1 MLTLGL
7 IETLAL
13 AALAV
18 AVGQGLRRWVPVLAR
33 YDLPAPVLGG
43 LLVAIIVS
51 LLRRDGQDLVRFDT
65 TLQTPLMIAFF
76 TTIGFGASLRLL
88 RVGGVQVA
96 WFLAISSVA
105 ALLQNVLGAGLAA
118 AMGLPPL
125 LGVLAGSVTLT
136 GGPATGL
143 AFAPLF
149 EQAGVNGATVV
160 AITAAMSGI
169 VMGGLFGGP
178 VAGRIIARQGL
189 RPAAAGRVVPAADA
203 LSTGH
208 PAPVDSAAVLLRT
221 VILILLAMWI
231 GGYLARGFA
240 ALGITL
246 PAYIG
251 AMLVAAVLRNIGDHQ
266 PLLHVPVQAMEDLGA
281 VALSLFIAMALM
293 TLKLWELASLALPLL
308 VLLLAQAA
316 LLVLLCRVVFR
327 LMGRDFD
334 AAVMA
339 GGFYGFMMG
348 TTANAVANMQTLT
361 DRYGPAPRAFLVVPL
376 VGAFFIDF
384 VNALLITGF
393 LNVLG

>member
-7 IETLAL
+7 TETLAL

-18 AVGQGLRRWVPVLAR
+18 ATGQGLRRAVPLLAR

-43 LLVAIIVS
+43 LLVA
-51 LLRRDGQDLVRFDT
+51 LAMTALRRDGQDLVRFDT
-65 TLQTPLMIAFF
+65 TLQSPLMIAFF
-76 TTIGFGASLRLL
+76 TTVGLGASVRLL

-96 WFLAISSVA
+96 WFLGIAAVA
-105 ALLQNVLGAGLAA
+105 VIAQNLLGAGLAA

-125 LGVLAGSVTLT
+125 LGVLAGSVTLA

-149 EQAGVNGATVV
+149 EQAGVSGATVV
-160 AITAAMSGI
+160 AVSAAMAGI

-178 VAGRIIARQGL
+178 LAGRIIARRGL
-189 RPAAAGRVVPAADA
+189 RSAGPATRSAEAAD
-203 LSTGH
+203 S
-208 PAPVDSAAVLLRT
+208 PAPADTGAALLRA
-221 VILILLAMWI
+221 VILILLAMWL
-231 GGYLARGFA
+231 GGYVARGFT
-240 ALGITL
+240 ALGLTL

-251 AMLVAAVLRNIGDHQ
+251 AMLAAAVLRNLGDRQ
-266 PLLHVPVQAMEDLGA
+266 PLLHVPVQAVENLGA

-293 TLKLWELASLALPLL
+293 TLKLWELADLALPLL
-308 VLLLAQAA
+308 GLLLAQAL
-316 LLVLLCRVVFR
+316 LLVGLCRLVFR
-327 LMGRDFD
+327 LMGGDFD

-384 VNALLITGF
+384 VNALLITVF

>member
-1 MLTLGL
+1 MLALGL
-7 IETLAL
+7 TETLAL

-18 AVGQGLRRWVPVLAR
+18 AAGQGLRRTLPVLAR

-43 LLVAIIVS
+43 LLVALAVS
-51 LLRRDGQDLVRFDT
+51 LLRRDGQDVVRFDT
-65 TLQTPLMIAFF
+65 TAQTPLMIAFF
-76 TTIGFGASLRLL
+76 TTVGFSASLRLL
-88 RVGGVQVA
+88 RAGGAQVA
-96 WFLAISSVA
+96 WFLAIA
-105 ALLQNVLGAGLAA
+105 ALAALAQNLLGAGLAA

-136 GGPATGL
+136 GGPATGI

-149 EQAGVNGATVV
+149 EQAGVGGATVV
-160 AITAAMSGI
+160 AVSAAMAGI

-178 VAGRIIARQGL
+178 LAGRIIARRGL
-189 RPAAAGRVVPAADA
+189 RPAGQAAHAATADD
-203 LSTGH
+203 
-208 PAPVDSAAVLLRT
+208 PPPVDSGAALLRA
-221 VILILLAMWI
+221 VILILLAMWL
-231 GGYLARGFA
+231 GGYLSRGFA
-240 ALGITL
+240 ALGVTL

-251 AMLVAAVLRNIGDHQ
+251 AMLAAAVLRNLGDRQ
-266 PLLHVPVQAMEDLGA
+266 PLLHVPVQAVEDVGA

-293 TLKLWELASLALPLL
+293 TLKLWQLADLALPLL
-308 VLLLAQAA
+308 ALLAAQALLLAG
-316 LLVLLCRVVFR
+316 LCQLVFR
-327 LMGRDFD
+327 LMGGDFD

-384 VNALLITGF
+384 VNALLITVF

>member
-1 MLTLGL
+1 MLALGL
-7 IETLAL
+7 TETLAL

-18 AVGQGLRRWVPVLAR
+18 AAGQGLRRTVPLLAR

-43 LLVAIIVS
+43 LLVALAVS
-51 LLRRDGQDLVRFDT
+51 LLRRDGQDLLRFDAT
-65 TLQTPLMIAFF
+65 AQAPLMIAFF
-76 TTIGFGASLRLL
+76 TTVGFGASLRLL

-96 WFLAISSVA
+96 WFLGLASA
-105 ALLQNVLGAGLAA
+105 AAVLQNLLGAGLAT

-149 EQAGVNGATVV
+149 EQAGVSGAAVV
-160 AITAAMSGI
+160 AVSAAMTGI

-178 VAGRIIARQGL
+178 VAGRIIARRGL
-189 RPAAAGRVVPAADA
+189 RSTGGRATSHAADA
-203 LSTGH
+203 PQHAT
-208 PAPVDSAAVLLRT
+208 DSGAALLRA
-221 VILILLAMWI
+221 VILILLAMWL
-231 GGYLARGFA
+231 GGYLSRGFA
-240 ALGITL
+240 ALGVTL

-251 AMLVAAVLRNIGDHQ
+251 AMLAAAVLRNLGDRQ
-266 PLLHVPVQAMEDLGA
+266 PLLHVPIQAVEDLGA

-293 TLKLWELASLALPLL
+293 TLKLWELAALALPLL
-308 VLLLAQAA
+308 VLLTAQAL
-316 LLVLLCRVVFR
+316 LLVVLCRLVFR
-327 LMGRDFD
+327 LMGGDFD

-384 VNALLITGF
+384 VNALLITVF

>member
-1 MLTLGL
+1 MLALGPT
-7 IETLAL
+7 ETLAL

-18 AVGQGLRRWVPVLAR
+18 AAGQGLRRTVPVLAR

-43 LLVAIIVS
+43 LLVALAVS
-51 LLRRDGQDLVRFDT
+51 LLRRGGQDLVRFDT
-65 TLQTPLMIAFF
+65 AAQTPLMIAFF
-76 TTIGFGASLRLL
+76 TTVGFAASLRLL

-96 WFLAISSVA
+96 WFLAIASLA
-105 ALLQNVLGAGLAA
+105 ALAQNLLGAGLAA

-149 EQAGVNGATVV
+149 EQAGVSGATVV
-160 AITAAMSGI
+160 AVSAAMTGI

-178 VAGRIIARQGL
+178 VAGRIIARRGL
-189 RPAAAGRVVPAADA
+189 RPAARAAHAAAADD
-203 LSTGH
+203 
-208 PAPVDSAAVLLRT
+208 PPPVDSSAALLRA
-221 VILILLAMWI
+221 VILILLAMWL
-231 GGYLARGFA
+231 GEYLARGFT

-251 AMLVAAVLRNIGDHQ
+251 AMLAAAVLRNLGDRQ
-266 PLLHVPVQAMEDLGA
+266 PLLHVPVQAVEDLGA

-293 TLKLWELASLALPLL
+293 TLKLWELAGLALPLL
-308 VLLLAQAA
+308 ALLAAQALLLAG
-316 LLVLLCRVVFR
+316 LCRLVFR
-327 LMGRDFD
+327 WMGGDFD

-384 VNALLITGF
+384 VNALLITVF

>member
-1 MLTLGL
+1 MLALGL
-7 IETLAL
+7 TETLAL

-18 AVGQGLRRWVPVLAR
+18 AAGQGLRRTLPVLAR

-43 LLVAIIVS
+43 LLVALAVS
-51 LLRRDGQDLVRFDT
+51 LLRRDGQDVVRFDT
-65 TLQTPLMIAFF
+65 TAQTPLMIAFF
-76 TTIGFGASLRLL
+76 TTVGFSASLRLL
-88 RVGGVQVA
+88 RAGGAQVA
-96 WFLAISSVA
+96 WFLAIA
-105 ALLQNVLGAGLAA
+105 ALAALAQNLLGAGLAA

-136 GGPATGL
+136 GGPATGI

-149 EQAGVNGATVV
+149 EQAGVGGATVV
-160 AITAAMSGI
+160 AVSAAMAGI

-178 VAGRIIARQGL
+178 LAGRIIARRGL
-189 RPAAAGRVVPAADA
+189 RPAGQAAHAATADD
-203 LSTGH
+203 
-208 PAPVDSAAVLLRT
+208 PPPVDSGAALLRA
-221 VILILLAMWI
+221 VILILLAMWL
-231 GGYLARGFA
+231 GGYLSRGFA
-240 ALGITL
+240 ALGVTL

-251 AMLVAAVLRNIGDHQ
+251 AMLAAAVLRNLGDRQ
-266 PLLHVPVQAMEDLGA
+266 PLLHVPVQAVEDVGA

-293 TLKLWELASLALPLL
+293 TLKLWQLAALALPLL
-308 VLLLAQAA
+308 ALLAAQALLLAG
-316 LLVLLCRVVFR
+316 LCQLVFR
-327 LMGRDFD
+327 LMGGDFD

-384 VNALLITGF
+384 VNALLITVF

>member
-1 MLTLGL
+1 M

-43 LLVAIIVS
+43 LLVAVVVS

-65 TLQTPLMIAFF
+65 TLQAPLMIAFF

-96 WFLAISSVA
+96 WFLAIATVA
-105 ALLQNVLGAGLAA
+105 ALLQNLLGASLAL

-149 EQAGVNGATVV
+149 EQAGVSGATVV

-178 VAGRIIARQGL
+178 VAGRIIARRGL
-189 RPAAAGRVVPAADA
+189 HSTGARAVSAVPAAPEHATDTA
-203 LSTGH
+203 
-208 PAPVDSAAVLLRT
+208 APLLRT

-231 GGYLARGFA
+231 GGYAARGFT

-251 AMLVAAVLRNIGDHQ
+251 AMLAAAVLRNIGDHQ

-293 TLKLWELASLALPLL
+293 TLRLWELVDLALPLL
-308 VLLLAQAA
+308 VLLVAQAA
-316 LLVLLCRVVFR
+316 LLVLLCQWVFR

-348 TTANAVANMQTLT
+348 TTANAVANMQALT

-384 VNALLITGF
+384 VNALLITAF
-393 LNVLG
+393 LNLLG

>member
-1 MLTLGL
+1 LLALGL
-7 IETLAL
+7 TETLAL

-18 AVGQGLRRWVPVLAR
+18 ASGQGLRRAVPILAR

-43 LLVAIIVS
+43 LLVALAMTV
-51 LLRRDGQDLVRFDT
+51 LRRDGQDLVRFDT
-65 TLQTPLMIAFF
+65 TLQSPLMIAFF
-76 TTIGFGASLRLL
+76 TTVGLGASVRLL

-96 WFLAISSVA
+96 WFLGIAAVA
-105 ALLQNVLGAGLAA
+105 VIAQNLLGAALAA

-125 LGVLAGSVTLT
+125 LGVLAGSVTLA

-149 EQAGVNGATVV
+149 EQAGVSGATVV
-160 AITAAMSGI
+160 AVSAAMAGI

-178 VAGRIIARQGL
+178 LAGRIIARRGL
-189 RPAAAGRVVPAADA
+189 RSAGPATRSAATADD
-203 LSTGH
+203 
-208 PAPVDSAAVLLRT
+208 PAPADTGAALLRA
-221 VILILLAMWI
+221 VILILLAMWL
-231 GGYLARGFA
+231 GGYVARGFT
-240 ALGITL
+240 ALGLTL

-251 AMLVAAVLRNIGDHQ
+251 AMLAAAVLRNLGDRQ
-266 PLLHVPVQAMEDLGA
+266 PLLHVPVQAVENLGA

-293 TLKLWELASLALPLL
+293 TLKLWELADLALPLL
-308 VLLLAQAA
+308 GLLLAQAL
-316 LLVLLCRVVFR
+316 LLVGLCRLVFR
-327 LMGRDFD
+327 LMGGDFD

-384 VNALLITGF
+384 VNALLITVF

>member
-1 MLTLGL
+1 MLALGL
-7 IETLAL
+7 TETLAL

-18 AVGQGLRRWVPVLAR
+18 AAGQGLRRTLPVLAR

-43 LLVAIIVS
+43 LLVALAVS
-51 LLRRDGQDLVRFDT
+51 LLRRDGQDVVRFDT
-65 TLQTPLMIAFF
+65 TLQAPLMIAFF
-76 TTIGFGASLRLL
+76 TTVGFGASLRLL

-96 WFLAISSVA
+96 CFLGISSLA
-105 ALLQNVLGAGLAA
+105 ALAQNLLGAGLAT

-125 LGVLAGSVTLT
+125 LGLLAGSVTLT

-149 EQAGVNGATVV
+149 EQAGISGATVV
-160 AITAAMSGI
+160 AVSAAMTGI

-178 VAGRIIARQGL
+178 VAGRIIARHGL
-189 RPAAAGRVVPAADA
+189 RSAGERATAHAADA
-203 LSTGH
+203 PQHVS
-208 PAPVDSAAVLLRT
+208 DSAAALLRA
-221 VILILLAMWI
+221 VVLILLAMWL
-231 GGYLARGFA
+231 GGYLSRGFA
-240 ALGITL
+240 ALGVTL

-251 AMLVAAVLRNIGDHQ
+251 AMLAAAVLRNLGDRQ
-266 PLLHVPVQAMEDLGA
+266 PLLHVPIQTVEDVGA

-293 TLKLWELASLALPLL
+293 TLKLWELAALALPLL
-308 VLLLAQAA
+308 VLLAAQAL
-316 LLVLLCRVVFR
+316 LLVGLCRLVFR
-327 LMGRDFD
+327 LMGGDFD

-384 VNALLITGF
+384 VNALLITVF

>member
-1 MLTLGL
+1 
-7 IETLAL
+7 
-13 AALAV
+13 
-18 AVGQGLRRWVPVLAR
+18 
-33 YDLPAPVLGG
+33 
-43 LLVAIIVS
+43 
-51 LLRRDGQDLVRFDT
+51 
-65 TLQTPLMIAFF
+65 MIAFF

-88 RVGGVQVA
+88 RVGGVQVV
-96 WFLAISSVA
+96 WFLAIATVA
-105 ALLQNVLGAGLAA
+105 ALAQNLLGAGLAL

-149 EQAGVNGATVV
+149 EQAGVSGATVV
-160 AITAAMSGI
+160 AITAAMAGI

-178 VAGRIIARQGL
+178 VAGRIIARRGL
-189 RPAAAGRVVPAADA
+189 H
-203 LSTGH
+203 STG
-208 PAPVDSAAVLLRT
+208 ARAMSAAVPTAPEHPTDTAAPLLRT
-221 VILILLAMWI
+221 VILILLAMWV
-231 GGYLARGFA
+231 GGYLARGFT
-240 ALGITL
+240 ALGLTL

-251 AMLVAAVLRNIGDHQ
+251 AMLAAAVLRNIGDHQ

-293 TLKLWELASLALPLL
+293 TLKLWELVDLALPLL
-308 VLLLAQAA
+308 GLLVAQAA
-316 LLVLLCRVVFR
+316 LLVLLCQWVFR

-384 VNALLITGF
+384 VNALLITAF
-393 LNVLG
+393 LNLLG

>member
-1 MLTLGL
+1 M

-18 AVGQGLRRWVPVLAR
+18 AVGQGLRRWIPLLAR

-43 LLVAIIVS
+43 LLVAVMVG

-65 TLQTPLMIAFF
+65 TLQAPLMIAFF

-96 WFLAISSVA
+96 WFLAIATVA
-105 ALLQNVLGAGLAA
+105 ALLQNLLGASLAL

-149 EQAGVNGATVV
+149 EQAGVNGATGV
-160 AITAAMSGI
+160 AVTAAMSGI
-169 VMGGLFGGP
+169 VMGGLLGGP
-178 VAGRIIARQGL
+178 VAGRIIARRRL
-189 RPAAAGRVVPAADA
+189 YSTTARALPAAEPASPEQATDTA
-203 LSTGH
+203 
-208 PAPVDSAAVLLRT
+208 APLQRA
-221 VILILLAMWI
+221 VILILLAMWL
-231 GGYLARGFA
+231 GGYLARGFT

-251 AMLVAAVLRNIGDHQ
+251 AMLAAAVLRNLGDRQ
-266 PLLHVPVQAMEDLGA
+266 PLLHVPTQAMQDLGA

-293 TLKLWELASLALPLL
+293 TLKLWELVDLALPLL
-308 VLLLAQAA
+308 ALLLAQALLLA
-316 LLVLLCRVVFR
+316 LLCQWVFR

-348 TTANAVANMQTLT
+348 TTANAVANMQALT

-384 VNALLITGF
+384 VNALLITAF
-393 LNVLG
+393 LNLLG